1 MVLPMRKL
9 GKGEMT
15 VSEMGKLGGLARAA
29 KCTRE
34 QLSAIGRY
42 GYEHGLAKYSTA
54 ERREMLG
61 TPGRPRVRL
70 SEKKIA
76 LMRKLFKAG
85 VPQAGIAET
94 LGVGRPTI
102 ARHLRRGKWGKPGQ
116 KPNA

>member
-1 MVLPMRKL
+1 MKKL

-34 QLSAIGRY
+34 QMSAIGRQ
-42 GYEHGLAKYSTA
+42 GYQQGLAKYSPA
-54 ERREMLG
+54 ERREMLS
-61 TPGRPRVRL
+61 THGRPGVRL

-76 LMRKLFKAG
+76 LLKKLFKSG
-85 VPQAGIAET
+85 MPQARIAET

-102 ARHLRRGKWGKPGQ
+102 ARHLHRGKWRKP
-116 KPNA
+116 A